1 MMRVMLTIITSS
13 TVVEGFLS
21 AKLRGIFYESCL
33 LSLHITVL
41 KLYILFY
48 LFILQL
54 HLQHIEAPGLGVE
67 SELQLQI
74 YTTDTATLDPSHI
87 CNLCSSLWQC
97 WILNPLSEAR
107 DQTTS
112 SQRLCQVLNWQSHNG
127 NFIFILLRGKE
138 HRIWCNLCQ
147 VMC

>member
-1 MMRVMLTIITSS
+1 MKAMMRMMLTIITSS

-41 KLYILFY
+41 KLYIFFY

-54 HLQHIEAPGLGVE
+54 YLQHIEAPGLGVE

-97 WILNPLSEAR
+97 WILTPLSEAR

-112 SQRLCQVLNWQSHNG
+112 SQRLCQVLNLQSHNG

-138 HRIWCNLCQ
+138 HRI
-147 VMC
+147 